1 MSAFLEHHLLGLL
14 EYRHVLGVLAT
25 SLDGLLVASAAVT
38 TSDAELIAAAIAGHT
53 GEDHSVTT
61 SSHGSLHMVRGN
73 DMRLIVLA
81 EPQADRNALREMMVA
96 SLAGIE
102 ESVRV

>member
-1 MSAFLEHHLLGLL
+1 MSAFLQHHLLGLL
-14 EYRHVLGVLAT
+14 EYRHVLGALAT

-38 TSDAELIAAAIAGHT
+38 TSDAELIAASLSGHS
-53 GEDHSVTT
+53 GDDYSVTT
-61 SSHGSLHMVRGN
+61 SAHGSLHVVRGG

-81 EPQADRNALREMMVA
+81 EPEADQGALREMMIA